1 MKLVRYGAKGKE
13 RPGALDADG
22 TIRDLS
28 GMIDDIGPVALSPG
42 SLARLRET
50 DLQSLPPVAPQ
61 RLGTPVAHSRKFLA
75 IGTNYRRHAD
85 EAGMPHPAEPILF
98 TKAISCLSGPDDD
111 ILLPPGATQLDW
123 EVELGVIIGSVARHV
138 ARADALAHVAG
149 YCVVNDVSER
159 AYQLARGGSWDKGKG
174 YDSFGPVGPW
184 LVTADEIP
192 DPQALEL
199 FLEVNG
205 TLMQSGNTADM
216 IFGIADIISY
226 VSRFITLEPGD
237 IIATGTPHGVG
248 MGMTPPRFLAAGDRL
263 RLGIRGLGEQ
273 NQTVVPD
280 AR

>member
-1 MKLVRYGAKGKE
+1 MKLVRYGARGAE

-22 TIRDLS
+22 IIRDLS
-28 GMIDDIGPVALSPG
+28 GLMDDIDPAALSPG
-42 SLARLRET
+42 SLARLREIDIRT
-50 DLQSLPPVAPQ
+50 LPSVPPQ
-61 RLGTPVAHSRKFLA
+61 RLGTPVANSRKFLA

-85 EAGMPHPAEPILF
+85 EAGMPHPVEPIMF

-111 ILLPPGATQLDW
+111 ILLPPGAAQLDW
-123 EVELGVIIGSVARHV
+123 EVELGVVIGSVARHV
-138 ARADALAHVAG
+138 GRADALAHVAG

-184 LVTADEIP
+184 LVTAADVP

-205 TLMQSGNTADM
+205 TVMQSGSTADM
-216 IFGIADIISY
+216 IFGVAEIISY
-226 VSRFITLEPGD
+226 VSGFITLEPGD

-263 RLGIRGLGEQ
+263 RLGIGGLGEQ
-273 NQTVVPD
+273 NQTVVSD
-280 AR
+280 V